1 MKHIK
6 TYKVFESSS
15 DEVKQYLNDIFLDL
29 QDKEIEFVVNYTTY
43 WGELDIY
50 KVIIGDK
57 NTNRNLIY
65 SIEPDTKLFYL
76 SDIYDNIQ
84 MAKSYMTDEGF
95 SLDNVRIQSPDE
107 DGELRVYGLSAFNE
121 YGQGKG
127 ELGEQPITYLE
138 LKFSK

>member
-1 MKHIK
+1 MKHLK
-6 TYKVFESSS
+6 SYKLFESSS
-15 DEVKQYLNDIFLDL
+15 EDIKQYLKDIFLEL
-29 QDKEIEFVVNYTTY
+29 QDKGIEFVVSYTTY

-50 KVIIGDK
+50 KVIIGDR

-84 MAKSYMTDEGF
+84 MSKSYMTDEGF

-127 ELGEQPITYLE
+127 KLCEQPITYLE